1 MPADRSAAL
10 LCATIKGI
18 NFMAHLIETMAY
30 AGAAPWHGLGNHLTQ
45 KQSIEVWQ
53 REAGMDW
60 QIQES
65 PVHFKLDAAGH
76 LGAIHSFPE
85 QKVLYRSDTK
95 TPLSVVSQRYQT
107 VQPREV
113 LEFYR
118 DLTEVSGYE
127 LETAGVLKG
136 GKKFWALART
146 GQSAVLKGN
155 DQVNGYLLLA
165 TSCDGTLATT
175 ATPTTVRVVCNNT
188 LTIAVKGTS
197 NAIKV
202 PHNTRFDARAVKKQL
217 GIAVSQ
223 WDTFMHQMRALSE
236 RKVQWHESMGFFMN
250 VLCDVQPTSAVPK
263 ELPNERAL
271 RKVQELYEG
280 KGRGARMESAN
291 NTAWGL
297 LNAVTEYVDHE
308 RRARS
313 NENRLDSAWFGQGAA
328 IKQKALDAAL
338 QLVA

>member
-1 MPADRSAAL
+1 
-10 LCATIKGI
+10 
-18 NFMAHLIETMAY
+18 MAHQIEQMAY
-30 AGAAPWHGLGNHLTQ
+30 VGATPWHGLGSCLTE
-45 KQSIEVWQ
+45 KQPIEVWQ

-65 PVHFKLDAAGH
+65 PVHFKSDAAGH

-95 TPLSVVSQRYQT
+95 TALSVVSNRYQV

-136 GKKFWALART
+136 GRKFWALART
-146 GQSAVLKGN
+146 GQTETLKGN

-188 LTIAVKGTS
+188 LSIALYCTS
-197 NAIKV
+197 RAIKV
-202 PHNTRFDARAVKKQL
+202 PHNTRFDPKTVKKQL
-217 GIAVSQ
+217 GVAVSQ
-223 WDTFMHQMRALSE
+223 WDDFMYRMRTLAE
-236 RKVQWHESMGFFMN
+236 RKVKPHESFRFFTN
-250 VLCDVQPTSAVPK
+250 VLCQPSATSSSQGL
-263 ELPNERAL
+263 LPNERAL
-271 RKVQELYEG
+271 RKVQSLYEG
-280 KGRGARMESAN
+280 SGRGSTMVSSEG
-291 NTAWGL
+291 TAWGL
-297 LNAVTEYVDHE
+297 LNAVTEFVDHE

-313 NENRLDSAWFGQGAA
+313 AEYRMDSAWFGQGAL
-328 IKQKALDAAL
+328 IKQRALDQAL
-338 QLVA
+338 ELVA

>member
-1 MPADRSAAL
+1 
-10 LCATIKGI
+10 
-18 NFMAHLIETMAY
+18 MAHLIEQMAY
-30 AGAAPWHGLGNHLTQ
+30 VGATPWHGLGSRLSP
-45 KQSIEVWQ
+45 KQPIEIWQ

-60 QIQES
+60 KIQDS
-65 PVHFKLDAAGH
+65 PVHFKSDSIGA
-76 LGAIHSFPE
+76 LGSIHTFPD

-95 TPLSVVSQRYQT
+95 APLSVVSQRYQV

-118 DLTEVSGYE
+118 DLTEVSGFE

-136 GKKFWALART
+136 GRKFWALART
-146 GQSAVLKGN
+146 GQGTTLRGN

-188 LTIAVKGTS
+188 LTIALDGSAK
-197 NAIKV
+197 AIKV
-202 PHNTRFDARAVKKQL
+202 PHSTRFDPQAVKKQL

-223 WDTFMHQMRALSE
+223 WDNFMHRMRMLSE
-236 RKVQWHESMGFFMN
+236 RKVQGHEAMGFFMN
-250 VLCDVQPTSAVPK
+250 VLCDANSNMPLPAV
-263 ELPNERAL
+263 LPNERAL
-271 RKVQELYEG
+271 RKVQCLYEG
-280 KGRGARMESAN
+280 QGRGSTLESAQG
-291 NTAWGL
+291 TAWGL

-313 NENRLDSAWFGQGAA
+313 IEYRMDSAWFGQGAQL
-328 IKQKALDAAL
+328 KQRALGAAL
-338 QLVA
+338 QLAA

>member
-1 MPADRSAAL
+1 
-10 LCATIKGI
+10 
-18 NFMAHLIETMAY
+18 MAHLIEQMAY
-30 AGAAPWHGLGNHLTQ
+30 VGATPWHGLGSRLSP
-45 KQSIEVWQ
+45 KQPIEIWQ

-60 QIQES
+60 KIQDS
-65 PVHFKLDAAGH
+65 PVHFKSDSIGA
-76 LGAIHSFPE
+76 LGSIHIFPD

-95 TPLSVVSQRYQT
+95 APLSVVSQRYQV

-118 DLTEVSGYE
+118 DLTEVSGFE

-136 GKKFWALART
+136 GRKFWALART
-146 GQSAVLKGN
+146 GQGTTLRGN

-188 LTIAVKGTS
+188 LTIALDGSAK
-197 NAIKV
+197 AIKV
-202 PHNTRFDARAVKKQL
+202 PHSTRFDPQAVKKQL

-223 WDTFMHQMRALSE
+223 WDNFMHRMRMLSE
-236 RKVQWHESMGFFMN
+236 RKVQRHEAMGFFMN
-250 VLCDVQPTSAVPK
+250 VLCDANSNMPLPAV
-263 ELPNERAL
+263 LPNERAL
-271 RKVQELYEG
+271 RKVQCLYEG
-280 KGRGARMESAN
+280 QGRGSTLESAQG
-291 NTAWGL
+291 TAWGL

-313 NENRLDSAWFGQGAA
+313 IEYRMDSAWFGQGAQ
-328 IKQKALDAAL
+328 IKQRALEAAL
-338 QLVA
+338 QLAA